1 MARLKR
7 GKRFATPPDLTYSKA
22 LLRIIARVKA
32 TALAVLIERYP
43 TWLAEIQDHIRADA
57 PTPTLGATINGVLLR
72 IEPLKNTASDA
83 AREQA
88 SRVNSKNQ
96 AQSNENAK
104 RLIGVEPFKSEPIF
118 QSIIADFA
126 DANAALVKNIADTAV
141 TQLGPII
148 QDGLLNGT
156 STKNMAKLIAERF
169 DVAASRAKF
178 LARDQTAT
186 LNAQVSSVRMQ
197 SAGIT
202 KYEWSTSNDERV
214 RPEHAARDGKVYE
227 WSSPPEGG
235 NPGEDYNCRCVS
247 IAILE
252 GEGDDGG

>member
-1 MARLKR
+1 MARLKS
-7 GKRFATPPDLTYSKA
+7 GKRFGIPADATYRKA

-32 TALAVLIERYP
+32 TALAVLLERYP

-57 PTPTLGATINGVLLR
+57 PTPTLGATIDGILLR
-72 IEPLKNTASDA
+72 IGPLKNTASDA

-88 SRVNSKNQ
+88 TQINSKNQ
-96 AQSNENAK
+96 AQSNETAK
-104 RLIGVEPFKSEPIF
+104 KLIGVEPFKSEPIF

-156 STKNMAKLIAERF
+156 STKNMAKAITERF
-169 DVAASRAKF
+169 GVAESRATF

-202 KYEWSTSNDERV
+202 KYEWSTSKDERV

-227 WSSPPEGG
+227 WSSPPDGG
-235 NPGEDYNCRCVS
+235 NPGEDYNCRCV
-247 IAILE
+247 AIPVFDE
-252 GEGDDGG
+252 